1 MSTVQYNP
9 FDLRFRSDPYPL
21 YADMRQ
27 HEPVQWNA
35 FLQLWV
41 LTRYEHV
48 EWLLNDPRFSADR
61 RTAAN
66 PFVQAM
72 VARQE
77 EFGALGRAPTM
88 LGLDPPEHTRLR
100 RLVSKAFTP
109 RRVEELKP
117 RIADIVRHLLAST
130 GETFDVIRDL
140 AWPLP
145 VIVIAE
151 MLGVPA
157 ADRDS
162 FKRWSDDVAA
172 ALGAPFTPPDVLEQ
186 SKVSVAEMS
195 DYFLQIIRQRRQA
208 PQDDLISALLAAEE
222 QQQSLTEEELLST
235 CMLLLV
241 AGNETTT
248 NLIGN
253 GVLALLQHPEQMR
266 HLRGQADLIG
276 PAVEEM
282 LRYDSPVQAT
292 SRVAAQDIDLEGQAI
307 TTGQVVVGLIGSA
320 NRDSSAFPDA
330 DTLDIA
336 RQPNRHLAFGDGMH
350 FCLGAALARAEA
362 QIAIAGLLKHS
373 NELSLTAEPQWG
385 NSFVLRGPKSL
396 IVAAPAK

>member
-9 FDLRFRSDPYPL
+9 FDLRFRSNPYPL
-21 YADMRQ
+21 YAEMRQ

-88 LGLDPPEHTRLR
+88 LGLDPPAHTRLR

-117 RIADIVRHLLAST
+117 RIVDIVQDLLSQA
-130 GETFDVIRDL
+130 GQTFDIVRDL

-151 MLGVPA
+151 MLGVPS

-195 DYFLQIIRQRRQA
+195 DYFRQIIRERRGA

-222 QQQSLTEEELLST
+222 QRQSLTEEEMLST

-253 GVLALLQHPEQMR
+253 GVLALLRHPEQMQR
-266 HLRGQADLIG
+266 LRGQPELIG

-292 SRVAAQDIDLEGQAI
+292 SRVAAQDIDLDGHQLKA
-307 TTGQVVVGLIGSA
+307 GQVVIGIIGSA
-320 NRDSSAFPDA
+320 NRDSAVFPEA
-330 DTLDIA
+330 AALDIA
-336 RQPNRHLAFGDGMH
+336 RQPNRHLAFGDGIH

-362 QIAIAGLLKHS
+362 QIAIGQLLVDRRG
-373 NELSLTAEPQWG
+373 LSLIEEPEWT
-385 NSFVLRGPKSL
+385 NSFVLRGPRSL
-396 IVAAPAK
+396 FIEAKQ